1 MKNNYQKKFALIWA
15 IFLIPCLAFAQTGN
29 INGKVVD
36 EKNQAMPGV
45 SISIAGTT
53 QGASTDQN
61 GKFIITNVNPGKYE
75 LATQFLGYVNG
86 RQSVTVSGAGETTIN
101 FALQPVFKDLNEVV
115 VVGYGTVKKGDLT
128 GSIATV
134 TSKDF
139 NQGAVTTPE
148 QLIQGKVAGVSIISN
163 SGAPGAGSTIRIRGG
178 ASISGSND
186 PLIVLD
192 GVPLSN
198 NSIAGAAN
206 PLDMINPNDIES
218 FSILKDAS
226 SSAIYGNRASNGVIL
241 VTTKKGLA
249 GKPVINFSTQ
259 FSIASLPHEAKIL
272 SPDQFRAFINSHDTT
287 TAGYYKK
294 FLGTAST
301 DWQKQI
307 FQTSYSTNSNLSVS
321 GRTGKLPYRVSA
333 GYTDENG
340 ILKTSTL
347 KRYTAA
353 INLSPS
359 LFTDHLKLN
368 FNAKGAEVKQ
378 RFADEG
384 AIGSAISMNPTAPV
398 YSGNANYGGYWQWID
413 PNNGPTYLKT
423 TPPKNPV
430 GLLNQQNNR
439 STVYRTI
446 ANLQAD
452 YKFHFFPDLHAN
464 VNIGYDGSAG
474 SGTDYITDSAASNYL
489 KTYQDAA
496 GKFHGG
502 QNNKYRQANSNKLIE
517 GFLNYDKEF
526 KNIKSHFN
534 AIAGYSFQAFSTTN
548 FNYPGYFADGVQ
560 QPNSTPN
567 YAQGINQN
575 SLRSYYGRLIY
586 AYDDKYLLT
595 ATVRRDGSS
604 KFAPGLRYG
613 TFPSLALGWKINEES
628 FLKNSTVISTL
639 KLRAEYGVTGN
650 QDGIGNYDYLAD
662 YSLSS
667 PTASY
672 QFGNSYVQGYRP
684 AAYYFGRTWEQ
695 TGTSNIGLD
704 FGFLNERISGSIDV
718 FDRKT
723 KNLLAVIGQAAGSNF
738 SNQITGNVGN
748 MENKGIEFSINT
760 LIVKTADV
768 SWNLNFNIT
777 YNQNNVTSLNGVA
790 YPGLPSGGISGGT
803 GSTIQATTV
812 GQPVHSFLVYQQVY
826 AANGRPID
834 NLFVDR
840 NGDGQITDHDRYFY
854 KSPDPKTYLGLSSTI
869 NYRKWDAGFTA
880 RASFGN
886 YVYNNVASSTGI
898 ISSFLQTYSNGYI
911 NNGSSAVLTSNLVGN
926 TANDRL
932 SDFYVQNA
940 SYLRMDNMR
949 IGYSFGKLFN
959 NTCDLKVSA
968 NVNNVFVI
976 TRYTGADPEINNGI
990 DNNFYPRP
998 RTFVLGLNLSIR

>member
-1 MKNNYQKKFALIWA
+1 MKINYLKKFALIWA
-15 IFLIPCLAFAQTGN
+15 VFLIPCLAFAQTGN

-53 QGASTDQN
+53 KGASTDQS
-61 GKFIITNVNPGKYE
+61 GKFSITNVQPGTYVVIS
-75 LATQFLGYVNG
+75 QFLGYINSK
-86 RQSVTVSGAGETTIN
+86 QTVTLGTSDININ
-101 FALQPVFKDLNEVV
+101 FGLQPSAKDLNEVV
-115 VVGYGTVKKGDLT
+115 VVGYGTVKKTDLT
-128 GSIATV
+128 GAVAVITA
-134 TSKDF
+134 KDF
-139 NQGAVTTPE
+139 NQGAITTPE
-148 QLIQGKVAGVSIISN
+148 ELIQGKVAGVSIISN

-198 NSIAGAAN
+198 NTIKGAAN
-206 PLDMINPNDIES
+206 SLDLINPNDIES

-226 SSAIYGNRASNGVIL
+226 SAAIYGNRASNGVIL
-241 VTTKKGLA
+241 ITTKKGQA
-249 GKPVINFSTQ
+249 GKPIINFNTQ
-259 FSIASLPHEAKIL
+259 FSIASLPHEAKVL
-272 SPDQFRAFINSHDTT
+272 SPDQFRTFINAHDTT
-287 TAGYYKK
+287 SAGFYKK
-294 FLGTAST
+294 FLGTSST

-307 FQTSYSTNSNLSVS
+307 FQTSYSTNNNLSVS
-321 GRTGKLPYRVSA
+321 GKAGKLPYRVSA
-333 GYTDENG
+333 GYMNQNG
-340 ILKTSTL
+340 ILKTSSL
-347 KRYTAA
+347 NRYTAA

-368 FNAKGAEVKQ
+368 FNANGAQVKN

-384 AIGSAISMNPTAPV
+384 AIGSAVSMNPSVPV
-398 YSGNANYGGYWQWID
+398 YSGNANYGGYWQWLD
-413 PNNGPTYLKT
+413 SNNGPTFLKSNT
-423 TPPKNPV
+423 PKNPV
-430 GLLNQQNNR
+430 GLLNQRDNR

-464 VNIGYDGSAG
+464 VNIAYDGSKG
-474 SGTDYITDSAASNYL
+474 SGKDYISDSSASKYLKSYQDSAHVY
-489 KTYQDAA
+489 
-496 GKFHGG
+496 HGG
-502 QNNKYRQANSNKLIE
+502 QNNQYREANSNKLFE
-517 GFLNYDKEF
+517 GFLNYDKEL

-534 AIAGYSFQAFSTTN
+534 VVAGYSFQAFSTTV
-548 FNYPGYFADGVQ
+548 FNYANYFSDGVK

-567 YAQGINQN
+567 YAQSISQN

-586 AYDDKYLLT
+586 AYDNKYLLT

-613 TFPSLALGWKINEES
+613 TFPSIALGWKINQEA
-628 FLKNSTVISTL
+628 FLKNSTVLSTL
-639 KLRAEYGVTGN
+639 KLRVEYGVTGN

-662 YSLSS
+662 YSLST

-695 TGTSNIGLD
+695 TATSNIGLD
-704 FGFLNERISGSIDV
+704 YGFLNDRISGSIDV

-748 MENKGIEFSINT
+748 MENKGIEFNINT
-760 LIVKTADV
+760 LIVQTTDI

-777 YNQNNVTSLNGVA
+777 YNQNKVTSLNGVA

-812 GQPVHSFLVYQQVY
+812 GYPVHSYLVYQQVY

-840 NGDGQITDHDRYFY
+840 NGDGQINDHDRYFY
-854 KSPDPKTYLGLSSTI
+854 KSPDPKTYLGLNSNVSFK
-869 NYRKWDAGFTA
+869 KWNAGFSA
-880 RASFGN
+880 RASLGN
-886 YVYNNVASSTGI
+886 YVYNNVASNTGVT
-898 ISSFLQTYSNGYI
+898 SNFLQTVSNGFI
-911 NNGSSAVLTSNLVGN
+911 NNGSTAVLTSNLIGN

-932 SDFYVQNA
+932 SDFYVENG
-940 SYLRMDNMR
+940 SFLRMDNIH
-949 IGYSFGKLFN
+949 IGYTFGKLFN
-959 NTCDLKVSA
+959 NSCELKMSA
-968 NVNNVFVI
+968 NVNNAFVI
-976 TRYTGADPEINNGI
+976 TKYTGADPEISNGI